1 MTAAME
7 ALFDYAQDC
16 LEQPMLLLEPE
27 YESILRSID
36 SQEQRLRAML
46 NDEAKQL
53 LDNLIDERNLML
65 SMEAEVMFR
74 AGFQIA
80 MELSRP

>member
-1 MTAAME
+1 
-7 ALFDYAQDC
+7 
-16 LEQPMLLLEPE
+16 ML
-27 YESILRSID
+27 S
-36 SQEQRLRAML
+36 
-46 NDEAKQL
+46 DEAKQL
-53 LDNLIDERNLML
+53 LDDLTDEQNLML

>member
-16 LEQPMLLLEPE
+16 LERPMLLLEPE
-27 YESILRSID
+27 YENVLRSINN
-36 SQEQRLRAML
+36 QEQRLRAML

-53 LDNLIDERNLML
+53 LDDLIGERNLML

-80 MELSRP
+80 MELSR